1 MHSNRF
7 ELGYNVSNKIKIQ
20 ISNRQYV
27 KLGGLM
33 PNASDLDA
41 ETQLLSVKDSC
52 LEMASKP
59 KAEHIIDTEIWSN
72 LFLLFSSIY
81 T

>member
-1 MHSNRF
+1 
-7 ELGYNVSNKIKIQ
+7 
-20 ISNRQYV
+20 
-27 KLGGLM
+27 M

>member
-1 MHSNRF
+1 
-7 ELGYNVSNKIKIQ
+7 
-20 ISNRQYV
+20 
-27 KLGGLM
+27 M

-52 LEMASKP
+52 LEMTCKA

-72 LFLLFSSIY
+72 
-81 T
+81 